1 MKKKITKLFFIFV
14 FVFLIFELF
23 IIIYGVST
31 NIEVCSTDNST
42 YTLLSEN
49 IAVSGE
55 ISPQDGNYYVFFNII
70 SKNVIPFAQDDYSVY
85 FGSELFIDSFTKTQF
100 YNLPIDYSNLFSTSP
115 DSAYFGKIA
124 WTNTNTVFTKTIITQ
139 LVFIY
144 KGDQSTFP
152 ENIPITLIINEQY
165 YSINLKC
172 CTQSNHVTINSIN
185 PK

>member
-1 MKKKITKLFFIFV
+1 M
-14 FVFLIFELF
+14 
-23 IIIYGVST
+23 
-31 NIEVCSTDNST
+31 
-42 YTLLSEN
+42 
-49 IAVSGE
+49 
-55 ISPQDGNYYVFFNII
+55 
-70 SKNVIPFAQDDYSVY
+70 IPFAQDDYSVY

-172 CTQSNHVTINSIN
+172 CTQSKGYGSGETTGLGNQIYQWKGEQNTVLQMTAFSKNDEKATVILSVASFEYSVGS
-185 PK
+185 